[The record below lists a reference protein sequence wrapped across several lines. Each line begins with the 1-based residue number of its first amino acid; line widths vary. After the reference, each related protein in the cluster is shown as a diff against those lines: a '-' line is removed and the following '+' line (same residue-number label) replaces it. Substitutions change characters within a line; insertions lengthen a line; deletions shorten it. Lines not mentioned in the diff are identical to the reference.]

1 MTANNNLRARGEAL
15 LPDEVSVFMET
26 GIFGMEGKLNAG
38 DAHLAISHARM
49 LREGLR
55 GYEERTRAAKAALDL
70 ADPDSVD
77 KYVFYKAVLIVID
90 AVRRWAGRY
99 ATLAAE
105 QAAACDDPVR
115 KAELERMAA
124 ACTRVPYEPAKTFYE
139 AVQAAWFSQ
148 ALLQIE
154 SNGHSL
160 SFGRFDQYMD
170 PYYEA
175 DLAAGRISEDEAT
188 ELLANLW
195 IKTLTVQKIR
205 SQAHTYSSAG
215 SPMYQNV
222 TIGQS

>member
-1 MTANNNLRARGEAL
+1 
-15 LPDEVSVFMET
+15 
-26 GIFGMEGKLNAG
+26 
-38 DAHLAISHARM
+38 
-49 LREGLR
+49 
-55 GYEERTRAAKAALDL
+55 
-70 ADPDSVD
+70 
-77 KYVFYKAVLIVID
+77 
-90 AVRRWAGRY
+90 
-99 ATLAAE
+99 
-105 QAAACDDPVR
+105 
-115 KAELERMAA
+115 MAA

-222 TIGQS
+222 TIGGQTPDTHEDAVNPLSWLVLRSVAQTRLTQPNLTVRYHAKLNPDFFAECI

>member
-1 MTANNNLRARGEAL
+1 M
-15 LPDEVSVFMET
+15 
-26 GIFGMEGKLNAG
+26 
-38 DAHLAISHARM
+38 
-49 LREGLR
+49 
-55 GYEERTRAAKAALDL
+55 
-70 ADPDSVD
+70 D

-105 QAAACDDPVR
+105 QVAACDDPVR

-139 AVQAAWFSQ
+139 AVQAVWFSQ
-148 ALLQIE
+148 VLLQIE

-195 IKTLTVQKIR
+195 IKTSPCRRYAVRLTPTVPQVAPCIR
-205 SQAHTYSSAG
+205 T
-215 SPMYQNV
+215 SPSV
-222 TIGQS
+222 VRRPIPTRTP